1 MPPNDLNWLGIVLAA
16 VSAFALGWLWYGP
29 LFKRARCREAGGDV
43 RANADVDAKPAHT
56 GLRLVVAFLGSFLA
70 ALMFEIFLGPNA
82 TAANGFGA
90 GFVVG
95 VFFVT
100 TSFGINYAFSQR
112 SLKLWTIDSG
122 YHITQFCLYGLILGA
137 F

>member
-16 VSAFALGWLWYGP
+16 VSAFALGWLWYGA
-29 LFKRARCREAGGDV
+29 LFKRARCREAGTDLDTK
-43 RANADVDAKPAHT
+43 AAHP
-56 GLRLVVAFLGSFLA
+56 GLRLVFAFLGSFLA
-70 ALMFEIFLGPNA
+70 ALMFEIFLGSKA

-112 SLKLWTIDSG
+112 SLRLWMVDSG
-122 YHITQFCLYGLILGA
+122 YHVTQFCLYGLILGA
-137 F
+137 L